1 MRQSLVM
8 PQCVSVLL
16 LETTVVKLCCSF
28 FNVEF
33 IICDLFRGFFF
44 WGGGVFAFGSV
55 TNESV
60 GSQ

>member
-33 IICDLFRGFFF
+33 IICDLFRGFF
-44 WGGGVFAFGSV
+44 GGGVVFAFGSV